1 LNFETVKYFNA
12 ENHEE
17 KRFEIALNAYK
28 LASVNVAKGLVTL
41 NISQSSIISLGL
53 CSTLF
58 LANYFIAN
66 KKISV
71 GDFVMFNSFNQ

>member
-1 LNFETVKYFNA
+1 MKYFNA
-12 ENHEE
+12 ETHEE

-28 LASVNVAKGLVTL
+28 QASVNVAQGLVTL
-41 NISQSSIISLGL
+41 NISQSSIITLGL
-53 CSTLF
+53 CSTLL
-58 LANYFIAN
+58 LANYFIEY